1 MEQRGG
7 KERLQNR
14 GLQDQAD
21 EVRMT
26 IEKLQTLKDLQ
37 PELFAFEDGL
47 ANKIASAGKM
57 KFNQIRKFF
66 GHVKNL
72 ESMIKGK
79 KGSDN
84 IDPEFKRELDL
95 LIPELVYGVARD
107 VVDEKFYRVMELCIR
122 QKIKTF
128 EDFERFV
135 EFLTAIIAYYK
146 YKEKRG
152 GRE

>member
-7 KERLQNR
+7 KERSQHR
-14 GLQDQAD
+14 ESQDQAD
-21 EVRMT
+21 EVRRT

-47 ANKIASAGKM
+47 ASKIASAGRM

-72 ESMIKGK
+72 ESKIKGK
-79 KGSDN
+79 KGSEK

-107 VVDEKFYRVMELCIR
+107 VVDEKFYRVMEVCIR

-152 GRE
+152 

>member
-1 MEQRGG
+1 MKDKR
-7 KERLQNR
+7 KKSS
-14 GLQDQAD
+14 
-21 EVRMT
+21 
-26 IEKLQTLKDLQ
+26 EK
-37 PELFAFEDGL
+37 
-47 ANKIASAGKM
+47 
-57 KFNQIRKFF
+57 
-66 GHVKNL
+66 
-72 ESMIKGK
+72 
-79 KGSDN
+79 

-107 VVDEKFYRVMELCIR
+107 VVDEKFYRVMEVCIR

-152 GRE
+152 